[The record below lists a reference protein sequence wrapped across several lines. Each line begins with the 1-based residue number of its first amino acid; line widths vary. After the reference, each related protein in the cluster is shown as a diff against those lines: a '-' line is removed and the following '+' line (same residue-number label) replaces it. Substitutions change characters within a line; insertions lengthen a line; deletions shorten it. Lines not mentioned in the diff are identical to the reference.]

1 MDKETSLQELKDK
14 VKNFS
19 EARDWDQFHDAKE
32 LAIGIITE
40 ASELL
45 EPFRFKKPEE
55 FEAMLKNPE
64 KKAEISKELAD
75 VLIFVLRFAQMYNI
89 DLSKEVINK
98 LEESEKRYPVE
109 KSKGSN
115 KKYTE
120 LK

>member
-1 MDKETSLQELKDK
+1 MDTNTSIQELKDK
-14 VKNFS
+14 VRLFS

-64 KKAEISKELAD
+64 RKAEISEELAD
-75 VLIFVLRFAQMYNI
+75 VLIFVLRFSQMYNI
-89 DLSKEVINK
+89 DLSEEVLKKVDKSNK
-98 LEESEKRYPVE
+98 KYPIE
-109 KSKGSN
+109 LFKGSN
-115 KKYTE
+115 KKYNE
-120 LK
+120 R